1 MSTAKRLVL
10 SLRGRKQSSPGPFS
24 GGSGGGVLPCDPGS
38 SSSSTRLVIGSGGSR
53 YGGAACSSPGGA
65 DHHHSSF
72 CSNHELDEIAV
83 VSTNADPLH
92 VKYGSGSLT
101 AANGPRLVPG
111 MTTSFIWCIVLEFGI
126 SPSVCS
132 VDTRLFVIC
141 NLVCTNYKIYRMFQ
155 NCFYILLGFV
165 KGT

>member
-1 MSTAKRLVL
+1 ISNSPYYTDVRGSLRSAENLDKWIYEFVLFVRVNLLVEAVTSFCVVEEESIGRFNRHISFRYSWMSTAKRLVL

-24 GGSGGGVLPCDPGS
+24 GGSGGGVLPCD
-38 SSSSTRLVIGSGGSR
+38 
-53 YGGAACSSPGGA
+53 PGGA

-101 AANGPRLVPG
+101 AANGPRLVP
-111 MTTSFIWCIVLEFGI
+111 
-126 SPSVCS
+126 
-132 VDTRLFVIC
+132 
-141 NLVCTNYKIYRMFQ
+141 
-155 NCFYILLGFV
+155 
-165 KGT
+165 

>member
-10 SLRGRKQSSPGPFS
+10 SLRGRKQSSPG
-24 GGSGGGVLPCDPGS
+24 GVLPCDPGS
-38 SSSSTRLVIGSGGSR
+38 SSSSTRLVIGGGGSR
-53 YGGAACSSPGGA
+53 YGGAQCSSPAGG
-65 DHHHSSF
+65 DHHHTSF

-111 MTTSFIWCIVLEFGI
+111 IYF
-126 SPSVCS
+126 SPQIN
-132 VDTRLFVIC
+132 R
-141 NLVCTNYKIYRMFQ
+141 
-155 NCFYILLGFV
+155 
-165 KGT
+165 